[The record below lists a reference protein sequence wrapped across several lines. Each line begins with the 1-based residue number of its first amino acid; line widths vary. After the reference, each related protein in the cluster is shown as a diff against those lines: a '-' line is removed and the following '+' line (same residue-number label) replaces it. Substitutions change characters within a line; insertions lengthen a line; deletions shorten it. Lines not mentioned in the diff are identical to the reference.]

1 MAAESDKQQAG
12 LARDDERLLIERARA
27 GDHQAFAALVERYRR
42 RVFSLAFHL
51 SRRPED
57 VEDLAQQIF
66 LKAYQALPR
75 FDFRAGFGTWLYRI
89 AANECYDYLRRKS
102 TLKAGEDKEVQ
113 VGEWTEWEQLAGA
126 SAPADAQRRA
136 EARDL
141 AQRLL
146 RRLPEQDRILLLL
159 REVEGFSHAEI
170 ARMFGSSENV
180 IKVRLFRARQRLVEA
195 HRRLRAAGIA
205 RRR

>member
-1 MAAESDKQQAG
+1 LEAERDKRQAG
-12 LARDDERLLIERARA
+12 PAGDEERPLVERARA

-42 RVFSLAFHL
+42 RVFSLVFHL

-66 LKAYQALPR
+66 LKVYLALPR
-75 FDFRAGFGTWLYRI
+75 FDFRASFGTWLYRI
-89 AANECYDYLRRKS
+89 AANECYDFLRRKS
-102 TLKAGEDKEVQ
+102 TLKAAEDREVQ
-113 VGEWTEWEQLAGA
+113 VGEWSEWERWAGA

-141 AQRLL
+141 AHRLL

-159 REVEGFSHAEI
+159 REVEGFSHAEM
-170 ARMFGSSENV
+170 ARMFGLSENV
-180 IKVRLFRARQRLVEA
+180 IKVRLFRARKRLVEA
-195 HRRLRAAGIA
+195 HRRLQAAGAA

>member
-1 MAAESDKQQAG
+1 MEAERDKRQAG
-12 LARDDERLLIERARA
+12 PAGDEERPLVERARA

-42 RVFSLAFHL
+42 RVFSLVFHL

-66 LKAYQALPR
+66 LKVYLALPR
-75 FDFRAGFGTWLYRI
+75 FDFRASFGTWLYRI
-89 AANECYDYLRRKS
+89 AANECYDFLRRKS
-102 TLKAGEDKEVQ
+102 TLKAAEDREVQ
-113 VGEWTEWEQLAGA
+113 VGEWSEWERWAGA
-126 SAPADAQRRA
+126 TAPADAQRRA

-141 AQRLL
+141 AHRLL

-159 REVEGFSHAEI
+159 REVEGFSHAEM
-170 ARMFGSSENV
+170 ARMFGLSENV
-180 IKVRLFRARQRLVEA
+180 IKVRLFRARKRLVEA
-195 HRRLRAAGIA
+195 HRRLQAAGAA

>member
-1 MAAESDKQQAG
+1 MGAEGDKRQAG
-12 LARDDERLLIERARA
+12 PAGDEERLLIERARA

-42 RVFSLAFHL
+42 RVFSLVFHL

-66 LKAYQALPR
+66 LKVYQALPR
-75 FDFRAGFGTWLYRI
+75 FDFRASFGTWLYRI

-102 TLKAGEDKEVQ
+102 TLKAAEDREVQ
-113 VGEWTEWEQLAGA
+113 VGEWSEWERLAGA

-159 REVEGFSHAEI
+159 REVEGFSHAEM
-170 ARMFGSSENV
+170 ARMFGLSENV
-180 IKVRLFRARQRLVEA
+180 IKVRLFRARKRLVEA
-195 HRRLRAAGIA
+195 HRRLRAAGAA